1 MRLPDA
7 LRRTLWSSQALIW
20 LASWLVPGDRR
31 REWRRQRSSA
41 VWHWTHFLAESG
53 QLNRENRMILARHC
67 WGAFPEAWWQR
78 FDRERMGRLRIAPG
92 TCLAVL
98 ALALVVSVVTGGSIS
113 SLRSAFST
121 PISHPEQVYSITVDG
136 RGLNARFQRIQS
148 QTLLDFSSV
157 WQNSGVLNGAA
168 VYSWGPAKFDDPE
181 AEIPILAARVSADFF
196 DVLGVKAIEGR
207 TFQPGDALDCLNC
220 VLLSHEF
227 WRSRFHSDPGF
238 IGRRIV
244 VDGLERKVIGV
255 LPANLRMLSSGVA
268 VWTLLTADTP
278 PFSNFVRRV
287 GAITRL
293 EGIAPAK
300 VQATLTDVSED
311 AGYRFPDEQLQVTSV
326 QAQWRDNARSY
337 IFFLLLVVVCAV
349 LAVYARGVGA
359 GVADAPLSWRHRVRW
374 WAFFAVKST
383 LLLAVMFMAASGI
396 ARFVSVN
403 LTGSPYPV
411 AGELA
416 MWLFFILAILGL
428 SWSIHDQRKRC
439 RICLRQLGM
448 AVEIGRTGCVLL
460 NWAGTE
466 LVCPD
471 GSRRAVSAR
480 IAGQLAGPRSLE
492 QSGQILGRPVPV
504 AIEIACTSRTCRPS
518 ELRRGTQATL
528 RISLITRTSAAGP
541 SAPAT

>member
-98 ALALVVSVVTGGSIS
+98 ALALVVSVVTGGSIA

-148 QTLLDFSSV
+148 ETLLDFSSV
-157 WQNSGVLNGAA
+157 WQKSGALNGAA

-181 AEIPILAARVSADFF
+181 AEIPILTARVSADFF

-207 TFQPGDALDCLNC
+207 TFQSGDARDCLNC

-238 IGRRIV
+238 IGRHIV

-293 EGIAPAK
+293 QGIAPAK

-416 MWLFFILAILGL
+416 MWLFFILAILGTVVVDSRSAQAL
-428 SWSIHDQRKRC
+428 PDLPAATRHGRRDRAHR
-439 RICLRQLGM
+439 LRSVELGRH
-448 AVEIGRTGCVLL
+448 RTGVS
-460 NWAGTE
+460 
-466 LVCPD
+466 D